1 MLREFFNLW
10 NPRVDSAPGL
20 RQSGAVPYVV
30 RDGKV
35 VFLLVTSRRTGRWIF
50 PKGSVSTG
58 MTAWDSAAKEAFEE
72 AGVTG
77 VIGTESLG
85 SYRISDK
92 GQLVDVDLYPL
103 LVEDQLDSWDEMDQR
118 KRHWVLLGEAK
129 RLLRDR
135 ALTRITDRL
144 HRQLM
149 ADLVTTQ

>member
-10 NPRVDSAPGL
+10 NPRVDSTPGL

-30 RDGKV
+30 RDGRV

-50 PKGSVSTG
+50 PKGSISSG

-77 VIGTESLG
+77 VVESEALG

-103 LVEDQLDSWDEMDQR
+103 RVETQLDAWDEMDQR
-118 KRHWVLLGEAK
+118 QRHWVLLGEAK
-129 RLLRDR
+129 RLLKDR
-135 ALTRITDRL
+135 ALTRVADRL
-144 HRQLM
+144 HHRLLAELASQ
-149 ADLVTTQ
+149 

>member
-30 RDGKV
+30 RDGRV

-50 PKGSVSTG
+50 PKGSISQG
-58 MTAWDSAAKEAFEE
+58 MTPWDSAAKEAFEE

-77 VIGTESLG
+77 VVGTEPLG
-85 SYRISDK
+85 SYRLSDK

-103 LVEDQLDSWDEMDQR
+103 LVEDQLDSWDEMEQR
-118 KRHWVLLGEAK
+118 RRHWVLLGEAK

-135 ALTRITDRL
+135 ALTRVADRL
-144 HRQLM
+144 YHRLM
-149 ADLVTTQ
+149 TELTNQ